1 MSGFTNT
8 ASMQGEYEAAVTPW
22 LHFHCPPVDF
32 ELSLCVWKSEGS
44 KILRR
49 VGDHQG
55 SSLRPRA
62 AYGLTEPLALAPG
75 ILIP

>member
-32 ELSLCVWKSEGS
+32 ELSLCVGKSEGS
-44 KILRR
+44 KMLRR

-55 SSLRPRA
+55 
-62 AYGLTEPLALAPG
+62 
-75 ILIP
+75 